1 MMARQPR
8 LETRD
13 APAAAPQM
21 PAIIGGD
28 IGVYIKWALV
38 LQEQLAHVQGER
50 ASLAQQVMSLKQDN
64 QTLREALEKGVSSAV
79 PASAALDAA
88 AAGSAEAAAGSAE
101 ASEVPDTS
109 VSDRALRSSGPPAAA
124 EAKPEPPIRSG
135 DSAGGATRRSARAPA
150 NPFCPPPKEEAS
162 VSSPPAPEGAP
173 PPASPAAAAVA
184 AAAAAAGKR
193 GLPGTPPPLDPFSSP
208 NLRYLASFLDQPGQN
223 EQGELFGDEAKPPAK
238 LQRVANTSKTMNRF
252 DRLAATRA

>member
-1 MMARQPR
+1 
-8 LETRD
+8 
-13 APAAAPQM
+13 M

-88 AAGSAEAAAGSAE
+88 AAGSAEA
-101 ASEVPDTS
+101 SEVPDTS

-135 DSAGGATRRSARAPA
+135 DGDSAGGSTRRSARAPA
-150 NPFCPPPKEEAS
+150 NPFCPPPKEEVPMS
-162 VSSPPAPEGAP
+162 FSTPAPEGTP

-193 GLPGTPPPLDPFSSP
+193 GLPGTPPLDPFSSP

-223 EQGELFGDEAKPPAK
+223 GQGELFGDEAKPPAK